1 MMDENDTLK
10 MWQPRTCHLLTCH
23 EAREITTNF
32 AGFLMTLVDWEPR
45 ERPTVL
51 STCAEST

>member
-45 ERPTVL
+45 DRPTVL